1 VAIFDEKMVFGVILH
16 VKMAI
21 FGIIFGTFPI
31 KKTAFYSKKPHF
43 PSKTYFSYQ
52 KTRFS
57 YQKTRFYSKK
67 PVFPI
72 KKPLFPIKN
81 APVELGLVKQLRMLA
96 LDRLQLDRDLFS

>member
-1 VAIFDEKMVFGVILH
+1 VAIFDEKMVFGVIVH

-57 YQKTRFYSKK
+57 
-67 PVFPI
+67 
-72 KKPLFPIKN
+72 
-81 APVELGLVKQLRMLA
+81 
-96 LDRLQLDRDLFS
+96 